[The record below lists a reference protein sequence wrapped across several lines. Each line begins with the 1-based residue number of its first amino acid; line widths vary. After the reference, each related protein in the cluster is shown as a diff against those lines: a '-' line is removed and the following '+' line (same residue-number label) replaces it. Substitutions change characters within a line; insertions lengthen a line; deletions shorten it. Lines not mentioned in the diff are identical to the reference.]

1 MYTASEKLSTANITD
16 IMQTAYI
23 DYSMSVIISRALPDA
38 RDGLKPVQRRI
49 LYAMLREGLLHNRA
63 YDKCAGVVGE
73 VLKNYH
79 PHGDSSVYDTLVR
92 LAQTWVMRYPLIDP
106 QGNFGSV
113 DGDPPAAYRYT
124 ECRLNEIAEDL
135 LKDIEEDT
143 VDFAPNYKESTTE
156 PTVLPSALPNLLM
169 NGSTGIA
176 VGMTTN
182 IPPHNLDE
190 IIDATC
196 AIIDRPGISVDDLC
210 RIVQGPDFP
219 TGGVISGREGILSYL
234 RTGKGIVRIRGKA
247 HTEELKGGME
257 QIVITEIPYNVN
269 RATLVT
275 RIAELVS
282 EKEIDG
288 IRDLRDESDE
298 NTRIVIELK
307 RGEQAK
313 VVINQLFQKTALES
327 SFGVTLLALDQKRPK
342 QMNIKELIEC
352 YIAHRRDVVTRRTR
366 FRLREAEDRAHI
378 LEGYIIALDNL
389 DDFVR
394 IIRASANREEAKV
407 KLMAKYPLSERQTDA
422 ILELRLY
429 QLTGLER
436 GKIEAEYLE
445 LMKLIEE
452 LRGILDSEAK
462 LMALIKEELLGM
474 KAKYTSPRRTIIE
487 AAAGEFRMEDVVP
500 NEGCVITVSHL
511 GFIKRTPVADYR
523 SQRRGGKGV
532 IGAETYD
539 EDFVEH
545 LFTASTHDYI
555 LFFSS
560 TGQCHARKCYDVPE
574 GTRASKGKS
583 ISSFLR
589 LGDGE
594 KIAAMLCVKDFVEDR
609 FLVMATRSGVIKKSA
624 LSDYAN
630 ATREGGLIGI
640 NLADGDKV
648 IGTVLTTGSD
658 ELILVSNQGL
668 AVRFRERDPESG
680 EELFRATGRATG
692 GVTGM
697 RFKLESDYLDVIEV
711 VDHNAKFLV
720 ASEAG
725 QGVRTRFEDYPLINR
740 GGSGVWAIDLPG
752 FGDSAL
758 PPDVRDVDGVFPYVE
773 EGMAQLFGDRQIDL
787 MGFSFGGLTAGFLAA
802 HYPARMQR
810 LMLIGIPAL
819 GLFGQGRPMRGLRAD
834 MTEQERAQVF
844 RHNLL
849 QLMLHHPESVDD
861 EAIAMHAA
869 NVSRD
874 RLRRRRIA
882 RGDAL
887 LHLQQRWTCPVYTF
901 WGEHDVLYP
910 GRLEEVRQALSGCRL
925 MSFDV
930 IPDAGHWVMY
940 ERAQA
945 FNQRACQTL
954 RLPLAIT

>member
-63 YDKCAGVVGE
+63 FDKCAGVVGE

-92 LAQTWVMRYPLIDP
+92 LAQPWVMRYPLIDP

-124 ECRLNEIAEDL
+124 ECRLRDIAEDL

-143 VDFAPNYKESTTE
+143 VDFVPNYKESTTE

-190 IIDATC
+190 IIEATC
-196 AIIDRPGISVDDLC
+196 AIIDKPAISLDDLC
-210 RIVQGPDFP
+210 QIVRGPDFP
-219 TGGVISGREGILSYL
+219 TGGTISGREGILSYL
-234 RTGKGIVRIRGKA
+234 KTGKGIVRTRGKA

-269 RATLVT
+269 RNTLVT
-275 RIAELVS
+275 RIAELVG

-352 YIAHRRDVVTRRTR
+352 YIEHRRDVVIRRTKY
-366 FRLREAEDRAHI
+366 RLRQAEDRAHI

-389 DDFVR
+389 DDFVK
-394 IIRASANREEAKV
+394 IIRASQNREEAKQR
-407 KLMAKYPLSERQTDA
+407 LMAKYPLSERQTDA

-436 GKIEAEYLE
+436 DKIEAEYRE
-445 LMKLIEE
+445 LMILIEE
-452 LRGILDSEAK
+452 LRGILESNEK
-462 LMALIKEELLGM
+462 LMALIKKELLEM
-474 KAKYTSPRRTIIE
+474 KEKYTSPRRTVIE

-511 GFIKRTPVADYR
+511 GFIKRTPVAEYR

-555 LFFSS
+555 LFFTN
-560 TGQCHARKCYDVPE
+560 TGQCHAKKVYDVPE

-583 ISSFLR
+583 VTSFLR

-594 KIAAMLCVKDFVEDR
+594 KIAAMLTVKDFTEDQ
-609 FLVMATRSGVIKKSA
+609 FLVMATKSGVIKKSSLA
-624 LSDYAN
+624 DYVN

-648 IGTVLTTGSD
+648 IGTVLTTGD
-658 ELILVSNQGL
+658 NELILVSHQGL
-668 AVRFRERDPESG
+668 AVRFRERDPETG

-697 RFKLESDYLDVIEV
+697 RFKLESDFLQAIEV

-725 QGVRTRFEDYPLINR
+725 QGVRTRFEDYRLINR
-740 GGSGVWAIDLPG
+740 GGSGVWAIDLPEDG
-752 FGDSAL
+752 SIKLAGAL
-758 PPDVRDVDGVFPYVE
+758 SVRDTDEV
-773 EGMAQLFGDRQIDL
+773 ML
-787 MGFSFGGLTAGFLAA
+787 LTAKGQSIRCPVKDIRETNRGAKGV
-802 HYPARMQR
+802 R
-810 LMLIGIPAL
+810 LVTLEPG
-819 GLFGQGRPMRGLRAD
+819 D
-834 MTEQERAQVF
+834 K
-844 RHNLL
+844 LL
-849 QLMLHHPESVDD
+849 S
-861 EAIAMHAA
+861 
-869 NVSRD
+869 
-874 RLRRRRIA
+874 IA
-882 RGDAL
+882 RIVETD
-887 LHLQQRWTCPVYTF
+887 
-901 WGEHDVLYP
+901 
-910 GRLEEVRQALSGCRL
+910 EEQASAA
-925 MSFDV
+925 DT
-930 IPDAGHWVMY
+930 PATP
-940 ERAQA
+940 ATPA
-945 FNQRACQTL
+945 
-954 RLPLAIT
+954 

>member
-1 MYTASEKLSTANITD
+1 MYTANEKLSTANITD

-23 DYSMSVIISRALPDA
+23 EYSMSVIISRALPDA
-38 RDGLKPVQRRI
+38 RDGLKPVQRRV
-49 LYAMLREGLLHNRA
+49 LYAMLREGLLHNRSF
-63 YDKCAGVVGE
+63 DKCAGVVGE

-92 LAQTWVMRYPLIDP
+92 LAQPWVMRYPLIDP

-124 ECRLNEIAEDL
+124 EARLKDIAEDL

-196 AIIDRPGISVDDLC
+196 AIIDRPSITVDELC
-210 RIVQGPDFP
+210 NIIKGPDFP
-219 TGGVISGREGILSYL
+219 TGGTITGREGILSYL
-234 RTGKGIVRIRGKA
+234 KTGKGIVRTRGKA

-282 EKEIDG
+282 DKQIDG

-327 SFGVTLLALDQKRPK
+327 SFGVTLLALDKKRPK
-342 QMNIKELIEC
+342 QMNIKELIDC
-352 YIAHRRDVVTRRTR
+352 YIEHRRDVVTRRTK
-366 FRLREAEDRAHI
+366 FRLKQALDRAHI

-389 DDFVR
+389 DDFVK
-394 IIRASANREEAKV
+394 IIRASANRDEAKTR
-407 KLMAKYPLSERQTDA
+407 LMAKYPLSERQTDA

-436 GKIEAEYLE
+436 GKIEAEYIE

-452 LRGILDSEAK
+452 LKGILESEEK
-462 LMALIKEELLGM
+462 LLALIKKELLEM
-474 KAKYTSPRRTIIE
+474 KAKYTSPRRTSIE
-487 AAAGEFRMEDVVP
+487 LAAGEFRMEDVIP

-511 GFIKRTPVADYR
+511 GFIKRTPVAEYR
-523 SQRRGGKGV
+523 SQKRGGKGV
-532 IGAETYD
+532 IGAETYE
-539 EDFVEH
+539 EDFVQD

-555 LFFSS
+555 LFF
-560 TGQCHARKCYDVPE
+560 TNKGQCHAKKVYDVPE

-583 ISSFLR
+583 VSSLLR
-589 LGDGE
+589 LADGE
-594 KIAAMLCVKDFVEDR
+594 KIAAMLCVKDFVADR
-609 FLVMATRSGVIKKSA
+609 FLVMATQTGVIKKSS

-640 NLADGDKV
+640 NLAEGDTV
-648 IGTVLTTGSD
+648 IGTVLTTGDD

-668 AVRFRERDPESG
+668 AVRLRERDTETG
-680 EELFRATGRATG
+680 EELFRTTGRATG

-697 RFKLESDYLDVIEV
+697 RFKLPSDFLQAVEV
-711 VDHNAKFLV
+711 VDHTAKFLV

-725 QGVRTRFEDYPLINR
+725 LGVRTRFEDYRLINR
-740 GGSGVWAIDLPG
+740 GGSGVWAIDLPDDG
-752 FGDSAL
+752 SIKLAGAL
-758 PPDVRDVDGVFPYVE
+758 SVKDEDE
-773 EGMAQLFGDRQIDL
+773 IML
-787 MGFSFGGLTAGFLAA
+787 LTAK
-802 HYPARMQR
+802 
-810 LMLIGIPAL
+810 
-819 GLFGQGRPMRGLRAD
+819 GQSIR
-834 MTEQERAQVF
+834 
-844 RHNLL
+844 
-849 QLMLHHPESVDD
+849 
-861 EAIAMHAA
+861 
-869 NVSRD
+869 
-874 RLRRRRIA
+874 
-882 RGDAL
+882 
-887 LHLQQRWTCPVYTF
+887 CPVKDIRETNR
-901 WGEHDVLYP
+901 GAKGVRLVSLESGDKLLSVARIIETDEEQAAAEVAAGATP
-910 GRLEEVRQALSGCRL
+910 GA
-925 MSFDV
+925 
-930 IPDAGHWVMY
+930 
-940 ERAQA
+940 
-945 FNQRACQTL
+945 
-954 RLPLAIT
+954 